1 MNSADIDVLKL
12 VDSKIDIKFALDKA
26 FAERYGFENIPKPA
40 EMSKFFPKE
49 NKRNLTLDNHFGRN
63 HARTCVPMMDA
74 MNLGIGIPLW
84 TDIRFD
90 KGVCMDS
97 VDGEEHGIEVDDTLG
112 QKGTLGWSDPQ
123 TAVATKFNRVIHHTH
138 SQIEGM
144 SLDRDRIKHGPV
156 DKQTGQKNFLY
167 PKLDSP
173 WKIATPS
180 GWSVLLIPPV
190 NNFDLPIQ
198 PFAGVVDTDAG
209 FGTFNLPCYVSDKTF
224 TGILTKGT
232 VVATIIPFPRVQRKL
247 NLQVQ
252 DEEDEKD
259 EEDEQDLK
267 KVRYVMESAHSNQ
280 YLKEY
285 RDKRR

>member
-1 MNSADIDVLKL
+1 MNNADIDVLKL
-12 VDSKIDIKFALDKA
+12 VDSKINIKFALDPI

-49 NKRNLTLDNHFGRN
+49 NKRNLSLENNFGRN

-84 TDIRFD
+84 SDMRFD
-90 KGVCMDS
+90 KGVSMDS
-97 VDGEEHGIEVDDTLG
+97 FDGEEFGIESDVTLG
-112 QKGTLGWSDPQ
+112 QKGILGWSDPPSQ
-123 TAVATKFNRVIHHTH
+123 SSSKFHRVIHHNH
-138 SQIEGM
+138 SQLEGM
-144 SLDRDRIKHGPV
+144 SLDRDKIKHGPV
-156 DKQTGQKNFLY
+156 DTKTGQRNYIY

-173 WKIATPS
+173 WKIKTPP
-180 GWSVLLIPPV
+180 GWSVLLIPPI

-198 PFAGVVDTDAG
+198 PFSGVVDTDAG

-224 TGILTKGT
+224 TGIITKGT
-232 VVATIIPFPRVQRKL
+232 VVATIIPFPRVQRKI

-259 EEDEQDLK
+259 K
-267 KVRYVMESAHSNQ
+267 RKMRYVMESAHSNQ

>member
-1 MNSADIDVLKL
+1 MNNADIDVLKL
-12 VDSKIDIKFALDKA
+12 VDSKINIKFALDRA

-49 NKRNLTLDNHFGRN
+49 NKRNLSLENNFGRN
-63 HARTCVPMMDA
+63 HARTCLPMMDA

-84 TDIRFD
+84 TDMRFD
-90 KGVCMDS
+90 KGVSMDS
-97 VDGEEHGIEVDDTLG
+97 VDGEELGIESDAMLG
-112 QKGTLGWSDPQ
+112 QKGILGWSDPTSQ
-123 TAVATKFNRVIHHTH
+123 SSGKFHRVIHHTH

-144 SLDRDRIKHGPV
+144 SLDRDKIKHGPV
-156 DKQTGQKNFLY
+156 DPRTGQKNYIY

-173 WKIATPS
+173 WKIKTPP
-180 GWSVLLIPPV
+180 GWSVLLIPPI

-224 TGILTKGT
+224 TGIITKGT

-247 NLQVQ
+247 DLQVQ
-252 DEEDEKD
+252 N
-259 EEDEQDLK
+259 EEDEQDIK
-267 KVRYVMESAHSNQ
+267 KMRYVMESAHSNQ